1 MLLAVNAYMKEIIS
15 YFHRL
20 RSEEYMEVLIVLI
33 VLSVL
38 ALAGLGH
45 E

>member
-20 RSEEYMEVLIVLI
+20 RSEEYMELLIALIVSI
-33 VLSVL
+33 VLF
-38 ALAGLGH
+38 AGLGH
-45 E
+45 K

>member
-1 MLLAVNAYMKEIIS
+1 MLLAVNAYMKETIS

-20 RSEEYMEVLIVLI
+20 RSEEYMEVLIVLFIGI
-33 VLSVL
+33 VVVL
-38 ALAGLGH
+38 AGFGH